1 MLSKIF
7 YKSIFIILLFIFLFS
22 CDNKFPEY
30 KKQDIGIYHKLIS
43 FEESTENYRPNKYVK
58 ASIQFF
64 DNDKLIYKHYKE
76 DVLKP
81 ASHNFDF
88 LLTYLASGDSASFM
102 IDKSMLIKQIPLLNN
117 VNFKSKFIRA
127 ETKVY
132 EYFSD
137 GNNVSDDEMI
147 EQILLKRY
155 MKENV
160 KATYLNGIYK
170 VKLNEG
176 KGPSIKQGSDI
187 RIHYKAFFINRL
199 QFDNTYKTKD
209 FRFTYGTPGQVIK
222 GLSIALKGMKK
233 GEKAKI
239 IIPSQ
244 LAFGEEGSST
254 QVVPP
259 FTTVIYELEIV
270 NVK

>member
-1 MLSKIF
+1 M
-7 YKSIFIILLFIFLFS
+7 FLFS
-22 CDNKFPEY
+22 CENKFPDY
-30 KKQDIGIYHKLIS
+30 KERDNGIYHKLIS
-43 FEESTENYRPNKYVK
+43 FEESTEDYKQNRYVK
-58 ASIQFF
+58 ASIKFY
-64 DNDKLIYKHYKE
+64 DNDKLIYRHYKE

-81 ASHNFDF
+81 MKHNFDF
-88 LLTYLASGDSASFM
+88 LFTYIASGDSASFM
-102 IDKSMLIKQIPLLNN
+102 IDKTELVKQIPLFNN
-117 VNFKSKFIRA
+117 VKLDSKYIRA
-127 ETKVY
+127 EVKVD
-132 EYFSD
+132 EYLAD
-137 GNNVSDDEMI
+137 GSKIGDDEMM
-147 EQILLKRY
+147 EQILLKKY
-155 MKENV
+155 MKENANAV
-160 KATYLNGIYK
+160 YHNGIYK

-176 KGPSIKQGSDI
+176 ADPSIKQGSDI
-187 RIHYKAFFINRL
+187 RIHYKAYFVNRL
-199 QFDNTYKTKD
+199 QFDNTYNTQD